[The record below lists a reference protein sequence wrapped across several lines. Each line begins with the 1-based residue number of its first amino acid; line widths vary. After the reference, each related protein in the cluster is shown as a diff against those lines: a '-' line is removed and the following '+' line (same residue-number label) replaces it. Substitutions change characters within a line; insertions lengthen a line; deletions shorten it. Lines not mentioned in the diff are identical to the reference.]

1 MKKGL
6 TIMMAAFFL
15 VLMLA
20 GNSQALISGQIW
32 DNVIGYN
39 SSTHDLTNAKFATL
53 GAADAS
59 FTVNV
64 INSDSEAL
72 TGSYGGPVTYT
83 QFLANS
89 LAGAPGP
96 NGLVWANAASATF
109 GNNQLV
115 TSSSLASF
123 FQFTGTAFFPATF
136 TISKDDG
143 FVLYVNGNLIID
155 ASGPTAPAD
164 VPVTLGFAPG
174 VYNFTL
180 NYAAWNGF
188 PEVIQA
194 PSIVTPE
201 PTTMLLLGLGMLGVA
216 AFRRK

>member
-15 VLMLA
+15 VFMLE

-32 DNVIGYN
+32 DNITGYN

-53 GAADAS
+53 GAADAL

-64 INSDSEAL
+64 INSDSQAL

-89 LAGAPGP
+89 LVGAPGP
-96 NGLVWANAASATF
+96 NSLVWADAASETF
-109 GNNQLV
+109 GSNQLV
-115 TSSSLASF
+115 TSNTYASF

-136 TISKDDG
+136 TIWKDDG
-143 FVLYVNGNLIID
+143 FVLYVDGKLIID
-155 ASGPTAPAD
+155 ASGPTAPDD
-164 VPVTLGFAPG
+164 VVVTLGLAPG

-201 PTTMLLLGLGMLGVA
+201 PTTMILLGLGMLGVA
-216 AFRRK
+216 VLRRK